1 MEYSQ
6 IKYMLA
12 EYIRQLYTLTDLVCK
27 LQQCKLGY
35 RSSELSRKPA
45 DLILTQI
52 LLGLISVPC
61 IRQILHL
68 QKAGFLHSCFVRF
81 VSAMHRLVPCES
93 LVSGMDYEIFFMV
106 PRAGI
111 EPACPLQARDF
122 KSLVSTY
129 FTIRAINSLND

>member
-1 MEYSQ
+1 MEYGQ

-93 LVSGMDYEIFFMV
+93 LVSGMDYEIFLWC
-106 PRAGI
+106 PEPESNRHAHYRRGI
-111 EPACPLQARDF
+111 LSPLCLPI
-122 KSLVSTY
+122 SPSGPS
-129 FTIRAINSLND
+129 IH